1 MIVQGFGANTPDA
14 FVQLGFCECVLWQ
27 IWRLFPGSPQEEA
40 PKCSS
45 LVPFASFA
53 SLTPHLTSHV
63 VRTLRRTCTPPPSS
77 RHAPHQARFRKG
89 GRARARGFRR
99 VLLLFLRRFRVRIR
113 GARRRSFT
121 RAPPGRAEH
130 TPPRLLSST
139 TDPNTGLRVDTYV
152 KPLGVLRPGEVLN
165 TDPTSDVGR
174 LLRPKMNSTDEPM
187 LVVRLTFDLV
197 NGDTLEPLPLDRL
210 YNHHLVIYSRP
221 DMDGGDYKKPNE
233 NSEGGKKKKTTEKE
247 TSFRDNP
254 RAAEVVGALAKGKGL
269 SQSPHSASLI
279 AHTRLTLSAVIVPG
293 LHQMNLSAVLAPCGV
308 GAYFAGGKGLSQLQI
323 SPPRLPIQD

>member
-1 MIVQGFGANTPDA
+1 MSPNTAVTKKKKNVKWGSFLGA
-14 FVQLGFCECVLWQ
+14 
-27 IWRLFPGSPQEEA
+27 PQEEA
-40 PKCSS
+40 PTCSS
-45 LVPFASFA
+45 LVAFFLSPRAPHTPQSTWFVSFA
-53 SLTPHLTSHV
+53 VPLRPLRLAMLPTKRVSGKV
-63 VRTLRRTCTPPPSS
+63 VALALAVFAASWCFSFAASEYEYAVLDDVPSA
-77 RHAPHQARFRKG
+77 AP
-89 GRARARGFRR
+89 
-99 VLLLFLRRFRVRIR
+99 
-113 GARRRSFT
+113 RSVQT
-121 RAPPGRAEH
+121 V

-139 TDPNTGLRVDTYV
+139 TDQNTGLRVDTYV

>member
-1 MIVQGFGANTPDA
+1 MLPTKRVSGKVVALA
-14 FVQLGFCECVLWQ
+14 LAV
-27 IWRLFPGSPQEEA
+27 
-40 PKCSS
+40 
-45 LVPFASFA
+45 FAASCCFSFA
-53 SLTPHLTSHV
+53 ASEYEYAVLDDV
-63 VRTLRRTCTPPPSS
+63 PS
-77 RHAPHQARFRKG
+77 P
-89 GRARARGFRR
+89 
-99 VLLLFLRRFRVRIR
+99 
-113 GARRRSFT
+113 
-121 RAPPGRAEH
+121 APPRAAQKIP
-130 TPPRLLSST
+130 PPRLLSST

-233 NSEGGKKKKTTEKE
+233 NSEGAEKKKTTEKE

-254 RAAEVVGALAKGKGL
+254 RAAGVVGALAKGKGL
-269 SQSPHSASLI
+269 PQSPHSASLI